1 MTAADGASSADGP
14 FVVQHWM
21 FAAVMWEVDT
31 ALVRELKNNYI
42 LKITCPSDEHMKLRR
57 DWAGQMF
64 GSSSTS

>member
-1 MTAADGASSADGP
+1 
-14 FVVQHWM
+14 M

-31 ALVRELKNNYI
+31 ALVSELKNNYI

-57 DWAGQMF
+57 DWAGQVF